1 MHAKNLRTTRPLS
14 LSLSLMQ
21 RSGGRERK
29 DVDRRK
35 HRSDL
40 EQEHGKQTQF
50 KLKRNEISPQGVGQT

>member
-1 MHAKNLRTTRPLS
+1 
-14 LSLSLMQ
+14 MQ